1 MSTTGGFVAVGV
13 LSTALLTNPSPGLA
27 QSCEALP
34 VDGSPMRYR
43 YRADPPRCEG
53 IYRSPV
59 SGNPGMTL
67 VSLTYGGVTY
77 DPGRDQD
84 LEISLPVEPAERTLI
99 RGVGVPERLYYR
111 LDAELDANHSAFRL
125 PLADV
130 ITRDRQLVPE
140 ALGLYGYRMLPDGQ
154 TAFVPVSARSSGE
167 ADRTRVVAVVRPGSD
182 VYDAEWRQY
191 PPGGTPTDWVPVAS
205 ATGLAPEGSRL
216 EIVLQPLAPQTIL
229 EVSYLVNGAPG
240 ADHFLLLDR

>member
-1 MSTTGGFVAVGV
+1 MRTMGGFVVAVGL

-34 VDGSPMRYR
+34 VDGSPTSYR

-59 SGNPGMTL
+59 SGNPGMAL

-84 LEISLPVEPAERTLI
+84 LEISLPVEPAEKTLI

-111 LDAELDANHSAFRL
+111 LDAELDANHTAFKL

-130 ITRDRQLVPE
+130 IARDRQLVPE
-140 ALGLYGYRMLPDGQ
+140 ALGLYGYRMLPGGQ
-154 TAFVPVSARSSGE
+154 TAFVPVSARS
-167 ADRTRVVAVVRPGSD
+167 P
-182 VYDAEWRQY
+182 
-191 PPGGTPTDWVPVAS
+191 
-205 ATGLAPEGSRL
+205 ATGIGRASSPWSARAATCTTSNGASIHQAEPLRTGFRSRAQAASCPKEAGSRSCFRRSRRR
-216 EIVLQPLAPQTIL
+216 P
-229 EVSYLVNGAPG
+229 SS
-240 ADHFLLLDR
+240 RSRSW